1 MHQERERRLKTGV
14 DPASKLWETISA
26 TFLYAEQR
34 STNWMRLVY
43 TRFAAAIKSAMS
55 TKIELCSV
63 DEVAEGEAKRV
74 EANGLQLAV
83 FNLNGQFYVTD
94 DLCTHGPGLLHEGY
108 IDGDIVECNFH
119 NGSFNIKTGE
129 VVDPPCMIPVK
140 TYRTLVEGDKVFIET

>member
-1 MHQERERRLKTGV
+1 MRNGV
-14 DPASKLWETISA
+14 PKLNDVC
-26 TFLYAEQR
+26 YNR
-34 STNWMRLVY
+34 SELT
-43 TRFAAAIKSAMS
+43 IKSTMS

-63 DEVAEGEAKRV
+63 DEVAEGEAIRV
-74 EANGLQLAV
+74 EKDDLQLAV

-140 TYRTLVEGDKVFIET
+140 TYKTVVEGGKVFIET

>member
-1 MHQERERRLKTGV
+1 
-14 DPASKLWETISA
+14 
-26 TFLYAEQR
+26 
-34 STNWMRLVY
+34 MRNSVPQSDEAFY

-74 EANGLQLAV
+74 ETNGLQLAV

-140 TYRTLVEGDKVFIET
+140 TYRTSVEGDKVFIET

>member
-1 MHQERERRLKTGV
+1 MRNSV
-14 DPASKLWETISA
+14 PKLNGAI
-26 TFLYAEQR
+26 
-34 STNWMRLVY
+34 Y

-74 EANGLQLAV
+74 ETNGLQLAV

-129 VVDPPCMIPVK
+129 VVDPPCMIPIK

>member
-1 MHQERERRLKTGV
+1 MWNIVPQSSEAIYSH
-14 DPASKLWETISA
+14 
-26 TFLYAEQR
+26 
-34 STNWMRLVY
+34 STAV
-43 TRFAAAIKSAMS
+43 FKSAMS

-63 DEVAEGEAKRV
+63 DEVAKGEAIRV
-74 EANGLQLAV
+74 EKEGLAVAV

-129 VVDPPCMIPVK
+129 VVDPPCMIPIK
-140 TYRTLVEGDKVFIET
+140 TYRTTVEGDKVFIET